1 MVQWKNINYLLN
13 KCYNKMKI
21 NSWLRYT
28 KTVMNV
34 AQIINN
40 ETDSVEV
47 YYSNATAGLRTFLS
61 HYK

>member
-1 MVQWKNINYLLN
+1 
-13 KCYNKMKI
+13 
-21 NSWLRYT
+21 
-28 KTVMNV
+28 MNV